1 MEAQIIINK
10 QKQDFHFSFGMK
22 VFIKL
27 GKLWG
32 LNTLQEV
39 IDRCG
44 RLADLSDNIPLEAME
59 TMADMIAI
67 SGNLHEDEAY
77 QVMEIFLFEK
87 QDLLKTFFDEFAASF
102 PQPKEDVNPESRG
115 KQKAVKKTA

>member
-1 MEAQIIINK
+1 MNVQLIINK

-27 GKLWG
+27 GRLWG
-32 LNTLQEV
+32 LKTLQEV

-44 RLADLSDNIPLEAME
+44 RMADLSHNIPLEVME
-59 TMADMIAI
+59 TLADMIAV
-67 SGNLHEDEAY
+67 SGDLHEDEAC

-87 QDLLKTFFDEFAASF
+87 QDLLKDFFDEFAASF
-102 PQPKEDVNPESRG
+102 PTPKQDVNPEARG
-115 KQKAVKKTA
+115 KQRAVKKTA

>member
-1 MEAQIIINK
+1 MKETIIINN
-10 QKQDFHFSFGMK
+10 QKQDFHFTFGMK

-32 LNTLQEV
+32 LKNLQEV

-44 RLADLSDNIPLEAME
+44 RMSDLSDNIPLEVME
-59 TMADMIAI
+59 TLADMIAV
-67 SGNLHEDEAY
+67 SGDLHEDEAY
-77 QVMEIFLFEK
+77 QVMELFLFEK
-87 QDLLKTFFDEFAASF
+87 HDLLKTFFDEFAASF
-102 PQPKEDVNPESRG
+102 PQPKDEVNPEARG